1 LLHARHRAHSNA
13 NACSFAI
20 HLTPLMEELPDA
32 PPAVPSVQ
40 SKSTRGALARLLIFL
55 ALAGIFFLA
64 IDAVFT
70 PWAFFMGGHFH
81 LNHKWTGWGRMH
93 SNIVGDY
100 VIYMSISPYFGRG
113 RSLTDITGRGA
124 LCTQRGDNYTL
135 DVGGSFQEH
144 PGIDLQGKTAVIYAH
159 NYSQYGSQ
167 YDPSLEFRGK
177 WNNPDLV
184 LDDHGSLTQAFDSGA
199 VLAKHSNMRPVRE
212 VVPLT
217 LHEGSRSDFDA
228 ACAAMQKK

>member
-1 LLHARHRAHSNA
+1 MDS
-13 NACSFAI
+13 AI
-20 HLTPLMEELPDA
+20 TPTPT
-32 PPAVPSVQ
+32 PTPTKSVRGVPV
-40 SKSTRGALARLLIFL
+40 RLL
-55 ALAGIFFLA
+55 ALVALFGVLLLGS
-64 IDAVFT
+64 DAVFT

-81 LNHKWTGWGRMH
+81 INPKWTGWGRMH
-93 SNIVGDY
+93 SNIAGDY

-113 RSLTDITGRGA
+113 RSLTDITGKGA
-124 LCTQRGDNYTL
+124 ICTQRGDNYPL
-135 DVGGSFQEH
+135 NVGGSFQSH

-159 NYSQYGSQ
+159 NYSKSR

-184 LDDHGSLTQAFDSGA
+184 LDDQGSLNRAFDPGGT
-199 VLAKHSNMRPVRE
+199 LAPKNHMRPDVQE

-228 ACAAMQKK
+228 ACAAIKRSR